1 MYRFAVC
8 SDVPDSRR
16 FVIPPRLCG
25 LLLAAVAVLAG
36 TLPLSCQ
43 HFPDDDRL
51 TEIIKTR
58 VDEGRAT
65 GIVVGVLEAD
75 GTRRIVAYGEA
86 GPGARPL
93 GPESVFEIGS
103 ITKVFTGILLA
114 DMAERGEV
122 RVESPISV
130 YAHEGVTIPSRDGRE
145 ITFIDL
151 TTHRSSLPRL
161 PANMSPADGT
171 NPYADYTVDQMHEFL
186 SGYDLTRDIGS
197 QYEYSNLAVGLMGHL
212 LAHTADME
220 YEALV
225 RERILDPLGMDMTAI
240 ELTPDMR
247 EWLVLGHAE
256 GRPVSNWDLP
266 TLAGAGALR
275 SNTNDMLTFLEANI
289 GPPTNDLERA
299 MRVSHAGIM
308 EAGGGNDIGFNWHI
322 LSVQDDHVVW
332 HNGGTGGY
340 RTFVGFDPEKEVGV
354 VVLTNSTAS
363 ADDIG
368 FHLLNDQIPLAAAP
382 DPSEEPVEI
391 EVSRDVLERYVG
403 VYEMTPEFQLTVT
416 LEDDGLVVQATGQGE
431 FRIYAES
438 ETEFF
443 LRVVEAKISFVVED
457 GDVTALILHQGGAD
471 QTARRIN

>member
-1 MYRFAVC
+1 MFQ
-8 SDVPDSRR
+8 STVPDSTR
-16 FVIPPRLCG
+16 FVTSPRLRG
-25 LLLAAVAVLAG
+25 LLLTVGVVFAGAMPLAG
-36 TLPLSCQ
+36 Q
-43 HFPDDDRL
+43 HFPDDAAL
-51 TEIIKTR
+51 MEIIETR
-58 VDEGRAT
+58 VEEGRAT
-65 GIVVGVLEAD
+65 GIVLGVLEAD
-75 GTRRIVAYGEA
+75 GTRRIVAYGDA

-122 RVESPISV
+122 RVESPISA
-130 YAHEGVTIPSRDGRE
+130 YAHEGVTIPSRNGRE

-161 PANMSPADGT
+161 PDNMSPADGT
-171 NPYADYTVDQMHEFL
+171 NPYADYTVDQLHEFL
-186 SGYDLTRDIGS
+186 SGYELTRDIGS

-212 LAHTADME
+212 LAYTAGMD

-225 RERILDPLGMDMTAI
+225 RQRILDPLGMDMTGI
-240 ELTPDMR
+240 ELSPEMR
-247 EWLVLGHAE
+247 EWLVVGHSE
-256 GRPVSNWDLP
+256 GRPVSMWDLP

-275 SNTNDMLTFLEANI
+275 SNANDMLTFLDANI
-289 GPPTNDLERA
+289 GEPAGDLERA
-299 MRVSHAGIM
+299 MRVSHAAII

-322 LSVQDDHVVW
+322 LSVGDDRVVW

-340 RTFVGFDPEKEVGV
+340 RTFVGFEPQREIGV
-354 VVLTNSTAS
+354 VVLTNSTEG

-382 DPSEEPVEI
+382 DPSEEPVEV
-391 EVSRDVLERYVG
+391 EVSRAILERYVG
-403 VYEMTPEFQLTVT
+403 VYEIIPEFQLTVT

-438 ETEFF
+438 DTEFF
-443 LRVVEAKISFVVED
+443 LRVVEARISFVVED
-457 GDVTALILHQGGAD
+457 GDVTALVLHQGGVD
-471 QTARRIN
+471 QTGRKIN